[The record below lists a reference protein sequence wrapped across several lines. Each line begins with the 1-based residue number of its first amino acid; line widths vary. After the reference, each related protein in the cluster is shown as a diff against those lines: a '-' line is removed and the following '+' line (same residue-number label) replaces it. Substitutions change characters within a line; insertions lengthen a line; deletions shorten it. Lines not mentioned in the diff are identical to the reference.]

1 MTSPRQRA
9 ANARN
14 ARKSR
19 GPVTSKGKAVSSLNA
34 IKHGLNQKIDPLTHP
49 AVAVIAELYT
59 QEGVDLEAARQLALA
74 HVERE
79 RVRRARVT
87 NWQSTYFLR
96 EISGDNRGRLYNTQ
110 SDFVSEMDKRL
121 GGTGELQKA
130 LPHMFFAP
138 YDSDSERDADVASR
152 VLKRQSALNR
162 YEVRAVNRLKKA
174 ARAAFLP
181 LPKPAKARRRKP
193 IKRVE
198 EL

>member
-1 MTSPRQRA
+1 VTSPRQRA

-19 GPVTSKGKAVSSLNA
+19 GPVTSKGKAASSRNA
-34 IKHGLNQKIDPLTHP
+34 IKHGLNQKIDLLTHP

-96 EISGDNRGRLYNTQ
+96 EISGDNRGRLYNTNF
-110 SDFVSEMDKRL
+110 DFVSEMDKRL
-121 GGTGELQKA
+121 GGAGELQKH

-162 YEVRAVNRLKKA
+162 YEVRAVNRLKKM

-181 LPKPAKARRRKP
+181 LPKPAKIKKEKP
-193 IKRVE
+193 VKV
-198 EL
+198 

>member
-19 GPVTSKGKAVSSLNA
+19 GPSTSKGKATSSRNA

-49 AVAVIAELYT
+49 AVAVITELYT

-87 NWQSTYFLR
+87 NWQSAYFMR
-96 EISGDNRGRLYNTQ
+96 EISGENRGRLHNTQ

-121 GGTGELQKA
+121 GGTGKLQKL
-130 LPHMFFAP
+130 LPHMFSAP
-138 YDSDSERDADVASR
+138 YESESERDTDVASR
-152 VLKRQSALNR
+152 VLQRQSTLNR
-162 YEVRAVNRLKKA
+162 YEVRAVSQLSKA

-181 LPKPAKARRRKP
+181 LPKPAS
-193 IKRVE
+193 IKK
-198 EL
+198 

>member
-1 MTSPRQRA
+1 MTSHRQRV

-14 ARKSR
+14 ARKSK
-19 GPVTSKGKAVSSLNA
+19 GPVSEQGKDASSRNA

-49 AVAVIAELYT
+49 AVVVIEKLYIE
-59 QEGVDLEAARQLALA
+59 EGVDPEVARELALA

-79 RVRRARVT
+79 RVRYARVT
-87 NWQSTYFLR
+87 NWQSAYFLR
-96 EISGDNRGRLYNTQ
+96 EISGENRGKLYNAQ

-121 GGTGELQKA
+121 GGTGTLQKH
-130 LPHMFFAP
+130 LPHLFFAP
-138 YDSDSERDADVASR
+138 YNSEAERDADVASR

-181 LPKPAKARRRKP
+181 LPKPAK
-193 IKRVE
+193 IKRKKPVKVS
-198 EL
+198 